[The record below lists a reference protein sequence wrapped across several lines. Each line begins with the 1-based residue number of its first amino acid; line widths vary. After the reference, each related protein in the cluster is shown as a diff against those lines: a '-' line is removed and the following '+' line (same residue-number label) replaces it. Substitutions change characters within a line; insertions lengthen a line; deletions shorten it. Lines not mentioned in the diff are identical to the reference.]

1 MRAGLPAPFLIPL
14 ASSAISDHL
23 KHVKTKVKSVPEARC
38 NDITAAWK
46 RTKKR
51 LDQMNKDEILET
63 FVSAGILTKNG
74 NLTAPY
80 RGVFVKAKS

>member
-1 MRAGLPAPFLIPL
+1 
-14 ASSAISDHL
+14 
-23 KHVKTKVKSVPEARC
+23 
-38 NDITAAWK
+38 
-46 RTKKR
+46 
-51 LDQMNKDEILET
+51 MNKEEILET